1 MKYLSWGGV
10 GNTLQNGSS
19 EGFSFEFFLIGLGGA
34 FCMVIGYVIFVLL
47 LNYVC
52 SKIFSQRIKD
62 WWQKI

>member
-10 GNTLQNGSS
+10 GNTLENGSL
-19 EGFSFEFFLIGLGGA
+19 EGFSFEYLLMGLGGA
-34 FCMVIGYVIFVLL
+34 FCLGLGYLVFVLL

-62 WWQKI
+62 WWNKI